1 MENNT
6 LSFLVNLNIDA
17 LKAKAD
23 EGKRRFE
30 ELGKRAEQEG
40 HKIDD
45 IFKSLGAGTDFED
58 RLSALRN
65 EMETC
70 EDKIV
75 ISLKNIKKVTGSLLL
90 NSCSLPKLYAILMK
104 PAVRSTGYCRPSFEY
119 GRKAE
124 SSIILQKPSS

>member
-6 LSFLVNLNIDA
+6 LGFLVNLNIDD

-75 ISLKNIKKVTGSLLL
+75 ISLKNLIKWEV
-90 NSCSLPKLYAILMK
+90 MK
-104 PAVRSTGYCRPSFEY
+104 PV
-119 GRKAE
+119 
-124 SSIILQKPSS
+124 QKKEE